1 METTTKE
8 QVVATINTEQVLNE
22 QEAQQTADNVALQVK
37 VSSMVIQTED
47 QYKEAAE
54 IGKDIKRR
62 AKMVQ
67 DLFAP
72 IKAAAHEAHRVA
84 CDRERA
90 MLSPLQDAEKRIKGL
105 MSAYT
110 AEQER
115 KRREA
120 EEAARRARE
129 EAARKAL
136 EEAVALEQQGK
147 QEQADAA
154 LEEAD
159 IMAATPVAVAQ
170 PVTPTKGVTT
180 KKVWEVQIVDP
191 SAVPISVAGI
201 VIRPVD
207 EMAIKKLAN
216 TSKGQISIP
225 GVRIVEKVQ
234 TILRT

>member
-1 METTTKE
+1 METTTNE
-8 QVVATINTEQVLNE
+8 QVVATISTEQVLNE
-22 QEAQQTADNVALQVK
+22 QEAKQTADNVALQIR

-47 QYKEAAE
+47 QYREAAE

-62 AKMVQ
+62 AKMVV

-72 IKAAAHEAHRVA
+72 IKAAAHEAHRAA
-84 CDRERA
+84 CDREKA
-90 MLSPLQDAEKRIKGL
+90 MLTPLQDAEKQIKGL

-120 EEAARRARE
+120 EEAARRAQE
-129 EAARKAL
+129 EAASKAL
-136 EEAVALEQQGK
+136 EQAVALEQQGK
-147 QEQADAA
+147 QQQADAV
-154 LEEAD
+154 LEEAE
-159 IMAATPVAVAQ
+159 IMAATPVAVA
-170 PVTPTKGVTT
+170 PTVTPTKGVTT

-191 SAVPISVAGI
+191 DAVPVSVAGI

-207 EMAIKKLAN
+207 QMAIKKLAN
-216 TSKGQISIP
+216 TSKGQIQIP
-225 GVRIVEKVQ
+225 GVRIIEKVQ

>member
-1 METTTKE
+1 MQTTTE
-8 QVVATINTEQVLNE
+8 QVVATISTEQMLNE
-22 QEAQQTADNVALQVK
+22 QEARQTADNVALQVR
-37 VSSMVIQTED
+37 VSSMVIETEE
-47 QYKEAAE
+47 QYREAAE

-67 DLFAP
+67 ELFAP

-84 CDRERA
+84 CDREKT
-90 MLSPLQDAEKRIKGL
+90 MLSPLQEAEKRIKGL
-105 MSAYT
+105 MSNYT

-129 EAARKAL
+129 EAAQKAL
-136 EEAVALEQQGK
+136 DQAVALEQEGK
-147 QEQADAA
+147 HEQAAAA

-191 SAVPISVAGI
+191 SAVPVSIAGI

-216 TSKGQISIP
+216 SSKGQISIP
-225 GVRIVEKVQ
+225 GVRIIEKVQ

>member
-1 METTTKE
+1 
-8 QVVATINTEQVLNE
+8 
-22 QEAQQTADNVALQVK
+22 
-37 VSSMVIQTED
+37 
-47 QYKEAAE
+47 
-54 IGKDIKRR
+54 
-62 AKMVQ
+62 
-67 DLFAP
+67 
-72 IKAAAHEAHRVA
+72 
-84 CDRERA
+84 
-90 MLSPLQDAEKRIKGL
+90 
-105 MSAYT
+105 MSNYT

-129 EAARKAL
+129 EAAQKAL
-136 EEAVALEQQGK
+136 DQAVALEQEGK
-147 QEQADAA
+147 HEQAAAA

-191 SAVPISVAGI
+191 SAVPVSIAGI

-216 TSKGQISIP
+216 SSKGQISIP
-225 GVRIVEKVQ
+225 GVRIIEKVQ